1 MITFNK
7 LFLLFISCSFIGW
20 ILECLL
26 LLYQE
31 KRLINRGF
39 LTGPVI
45 PLYGFGAVSIVYLL
59 STFKDDPIMLFFT
72 ATILS
77 AVIEYLTSVILE
89 KVFNT
94 RWWDYSNEK
103 YNINGRLNIVTLV
116 AFGFF
121 GLILIYVYNPLFNK
135 VLSLIPENI
144 VYIITFVLFI
154 IFLIDS
160 SLSLMV
166 AYNLKKESMNKK
178 EDLRKIDST
187 EKMIELKQEVI
198 KKKKIPKN

>member
-1 MITFNK
+1 MIAFSEF
-7 LFLLFISCSFIGW
+7 FLLFVSCSFIGW

-39 LTGPVI
+39 LTGPMI
-45 PLYGFGAVSIVYLL
+45 PLYGVGAVSIVYLL
-59 STFKDDPIMLFFT
+59 GSFKSSPILLFLT

-89 KVFNT
+89 KVFHT

-121 GLILIYVYNPLFNK
+121 GLVLIYGYYPLFCK
-135 VLSLIPENI
+135 VLSLIPKTIIYIMTFILFVI
-144 VYIITFVLFI
+144 V
-154 IFLIDS
+154 LIDS
-160 SLSLMV
+160 SLSLMA
-166 AYNLKKESMNKK
+166 AYKLKKESMNKK

-187 EKMIELKQEVI
+187 EKMLELKQEVI

>member
-1 MITFNK
+1 MIAFSEF
-7 LFLLFISCSFIGW
+7 FLLFVSCSFIGW

-39 LTGPVI
+39 LTGPMI
-45 PLYGFGAVSIVYLL
+45 PLYGVGAVSIVYLL
-59 STFKDDPIMLFFT
+59 GSFKSSPIMLFFT

-89 KVFNT
+89 KVFHT

-121 GLILIYVYNPLFNK
+121 GLVLIYGYYPLFCK
-135 VLSLIPENI
+135 VLSLIPKTIIYIMTFILFVI
-144 VYIITFVLFI
+144 V
-154 IFLIDS
+154 LIDS
-160 SLSLMV
+160 SLSLMA
-166 AYNLKKESMNKK
+166 AYKLKKESMNKK

-187 EKMIELKQEVI
+187 EKMLELKQEVI

>member
-59 STFKDDPIMLFFT
+59 STFKDNPIMLFFT

>member
-1 MITFNK
+1 MIAFSEF
-7 LFLLFISCSFIGW
+7 FLLFVSCSFIGW

-39 LTGPVI
+39 LTGPMI
-45 PLYGFGAVSIVYLL
+45 PLYGVGAVSIVYLL
-59 STFKDDPIMLFFT
+59 GSFKSSPILLFLT

-89 KVFNT
+89 KVFHT

-121 GLILIYVYNPLFNK
+121 GLVLIYGYYPLFCK
-135 VLSLIPENI
+135 VLSLIPKTIIYIMTFILFVI
-144 VYIITFVLFI
+144 V
-154 IFLIDS
+154 LIDS
-160 SLSLMV
+160 SLSLMA
-166 AYNLKKESMNKK
+166 AYKLKKESMNKK

-187 EKMIELKQEVI
+187 EKMLELKQEVI
-198 KKKKIPKN
+198 KKKKDS